1 VKVITGAK
9 LTGIGERD
17 ISYEKDGKTEAL
29 GEFDSVVIAVG
40 AAPDGS
46 LTNQL
51 EGSGINYY
59 VIGDAVE
66 PRRITHAV
74 LEATRVAHEI

>member
-1 VKVITGAK
+1 MKVITGAK

-17 ISYEKDGKTEAL
+17 ISYEKDKTEAPGRTTRL
-29 GEFDSVVIAVG
+29 VIAVG

>member
-1 VKVITGAK
+1 MKVITGAK

-40 AAPDGS
+40 AAPGRLS
-46 LTNQL
+46 YK
-51 EGSGINYY
+51 S
-59 VIGDAVE
+59 A
-66 PRRITHAV
+66 RR
-74 LEATRVAHEI
+74 LRK